1 MSGPWSGRCR
11 DLVGQVRGGQHADAG
26 CTAAACVCIG
36 VTATRIQRLHAHNRR
51 RTMAAIPMGARNMK
65 LPAVMMLLL
74 AGMLATGT
82 AAARSSNVT
91 DADAPRSLPAD
102 GPVDVR
108 WTDPAQFSEIRNSS
122 NRWEAQ
128 RGNWV
133 HELARYL
140 RKRASARL
148 PAGERLAVTI
158 TDIERAGEFEPWHG
172 ARGDSIR
179 YMRDIYPPRIALDF
193 KLVGA
198 DGSVLAHGSRKLSD
212 LGYLQRAIR
221 PTDSDPLRYEKQLI
235 DDWLREEFD
244 KPAA

>member
-1 MSGPWSGRCR
+1 MYKYSAMGRR
-11 DLVGQVRGGQHADAG
+11 SIPAIDRRPSMK
-26 CTAAACVCIG
+26 AATSIAW
-36 VTATRIQRLHAHNRR
+36 LF
-51 RTMAAIPMGARNMK
+51 
-65 LPAVMMLLL
+65 
-74 AGMLATGT
+74 AGMLAVG
-82 AAARSSNVT
+82 AAAAKPPNVT
-91 DADAPRSLPAD
+91 DPDAPRSLPAD
-102 GPVDVR
+102 GPVDVQ
-108 WTDPAQFSEIRNSS
+108 WTDPAQFSEIRGSS

-133 HELARYL
+133 LDLARYL

-148 PAGERLAVTI
+148 PAGERLEVTI